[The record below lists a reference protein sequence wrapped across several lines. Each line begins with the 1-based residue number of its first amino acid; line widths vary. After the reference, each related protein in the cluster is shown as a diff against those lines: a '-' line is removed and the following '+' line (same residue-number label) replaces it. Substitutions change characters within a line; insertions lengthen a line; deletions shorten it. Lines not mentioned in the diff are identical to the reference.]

1 MVCGEATAVVP
12 LVDELAITAGAVRAL
27 SGAPRRGRSRTR
39 SACAADPGSR
49 ESEELLIEAREAA
62 AARGP
67 MVAGRSRL
75 AYGTWLRHSQRV
87 TEARMELRSA
97 LAAFESA
104 GVNTWIERARSELRA
119 AGGTVTSPRSDG
131 DELTAQERQIAA
143 LAAAGLSNREIGAR
157 LYLSHRT
164 VSTHLY
170 HVFPKLGI
178 TSRARAAGRGR
189 QSRQSRPLEQ
199 TDVRA

>member
-1 MVCGEATAVVP
+1 M
-12 LVDELAITAGAVRAL
+12 L
-27 SGAPRRGRSRTR
+27 
-39 SACAADPGSR
+39 
-49 ESEELLIEAREAA
+49 
-62 AARGP
+62 
-67 MVAGRSRL
+67 AGRSRL

-87 TEARMELRSA
+87 TEARLELRSA

-104 GVNTWIERARSELRA
+104 GVNPWSERARSELRA
-119 AGGTVTSPRSDG
+119 AGGTVTSPRSDA

-170 HVFPKLGI
+170 HVFPSSGSPLALSCATWWPASSTTISSKP
-178 TSRARAAGRGR
+178 TSG
-189 QSRQSRPLEQ
+189 PEQ
-199 TDVRA
+199 TE